1 MGASGSPATC
11 AAACRSGRVRA
22 GRRWLAG
29 PPDPRPRRSRCR
41 APRMRCRP
49 WRPGVSVLVGAIQGA
64 RLIHQGGVVFNV
76 GVVKVGRCFGGTRHA
91 TRPRWC
97 PRSLHKAWEGPTS
110 TDRAVLAARPARSRA
125 SRIAASFTE
134 IGHVVVGR
142 HLQQFA
148 RHPVGSFLD
157 ALPRFAFHLRRLG
170 SVKIAHVGRRGA
182 RRSCTGRRFSYAKCS
197 VAPGGR
203 CVPTGR

>member
-1 MGASGSPATC
+1 M
-11 AAACRSGRVRA
+11 ACRAAGSSTAAKPLSSASNAMPALAAWRFGPRRRYPRRA
-22 GRRWLAG
+22 VDPPGRRCVQC
-29 PPDPRPRRSRCR
+29 RSR
-41 APRMRCRP
+41 
-49 WRPGVSVLVGAIQGA
+49 Q
-64 RLIHQGGVVFNV
+64 
-76 GVVKVGRCFGGTRHA
+76 VGRCFGGTRHA

-110 TDRAVLAARPARSRA
+110 TDRAVLAARPAPTRA

-170 SVKIAHVGRRGA
+170 SVKIAHVGPAACGVLAPVAAFPMRSAASLRVGA
-182 RRSCTGRRFSYAKCS
+182 A
-197 VAPGGR
+197 